1 MTSDAASLSS
11 TVRFPWHPWLIMH
24 YSRLPAIHNDESLY
38 IRLSIFF
45 HQPEPDRWARFF
57 YSILIRHWSDWV
69 RLNSNFVY
77 YFWVGSYWVRLDCVG
92 WGWVGSGFMSNK
104 RPVAS
109 LIFIVLQ
116 ISVGVRPTY
125 ILVGSSWIFFSGG
138 SDGPSAKW
146 SSLFVL
152 GAGAA
157 SRLVEHKIKDTKQR
171 HQNLSCLQSL
181 LYQRWREK
189 RKKEDFLID
198 LCHGWWVLSEM
209 NMIASNWSK
218 HQGGS
223 AQTLLQ

>member
-1 MTSDAASLSS
+1 MTSNAASLSS

-38 IRLSIFF
+38 ICLSIFF

-57 YSILIRHWSDWV
+57 YSILIRHWSGWV

-77 YFWVGSYWVRLDCVG
+77 YFWVGSYWVRLDWVG

-189 RKKEDFLID
+189 KEERGFSDRSLP
-198 LCHGWWVLSEM
+198 WVMGVVRNEHDSIKLEQAPRWYH
-209 NMIASNWSK
+209 IRF
-218 HQGGS
+218 
-223 AQTLLQ
+223 